1 MQKLNSMTE
10 LSQRLNEV
18 DPELVARKQRQIAG
32 LRYKL
37 YIFLIV
43 VGLLFFRGMFAW
55 AIERVRW
62 VWALPLGDI
71 FTKWPFYVFLEARG
85 EGGLM
90 NDIELIDANISWAID
105 ELQAIQEVQKII
117 VELNTTG
124 KQYTLANCV
133 NEKLCNDI
141 KPKLMENLPFFRTY
155 IILSSL
161 ESPKMDFDQK
171 VIIKSVLEYLLMS
184 PEGTGNG
191 KLLWIQFGSVSVLDD
206 EHHLYKLPF
215 SLEVEFANKQNFL
228 SFLTNVEQKINF
240 LLPIVYKIEWLN
252 YSIVEYKFEQT
263 VKVDMIAYYYNPPI
277 IKAKPSEGSWDT
289 TAWTIQQPATNVGTW
304 APLSGQ

>member
-1 MQKLNSMTE
+1 MQKLSSMSE
-10 LSQRLNEV
+10 LTQRLNEV

-43 VGLLFFRGMFAW
+43 VGLLFFRGMFTW

-62 VWALPLGDI
+62 VGAV
-71 FTKWPFYVFLEARG
+71 PFGEILSKGPVYVFLEARG
-85 EGGLM
+85 EDWLM
-90 NDIELIDANISWAID
+90 NDIEIVETSISWAID
-105 ELQAIQEVQKII
+105 ELQSIKEKQEII

-161 ESPKMDFDQK
+161 ESPKMDFNQK
-171 VIIKSVLEYLLMS
+171 IIIKSILEYLLRT
-184 PEGTGNG
+184 PEWTGNG
-191 KLLWIQFGSVSVLDD
+191 TLLGMQFGAVGVLDA
-206 EHHLYKLPF
+206 EYNLYKLPF
-215 SLEVEFANKQNFL
+215 SLEIEFTDKQNFL
-228 SFLTNVEQKINF
+228 SFLTNVEQRINF

-252 YSIVEYKFEQT
+252 YDIVEYKYTQI
-263 VKVDMIAYYYNPPI
+263 VKVDMIAYYYIPPVN
-277 IKAKPSEGSWDT
+277 KAKPTENSGWT
-289 TAWTIQQPATNVGTW
+289 TWAVQQPNTIVWTW
-304 APLSGQ
+304 TPPLSGQ